1 MSVIF
6 RATHRSID
14 AGPRSIA
21 ARRSVG
27 VALAFTS
34 LLSMNGCYAFIPT
47 TSTTLAER
55 TPVTVHLTLA
65 GTVALQP
72 ALGAGV
78 NELDGTVL
86 RSSADSLVIAVED
99 MYTVGRQKFE
109 SSGTTAAIPR
119 PYIEDVKVR
128 TFSRKR
134 TVLTIIGA
142 LVLAIVGAAGVSAAS
157 ASGDPGGGVIPP

>member
-1 MSVIF
+1 
-6 RATHRSID
+6 
-14 AGPRSIA
+14 
-21 ARRSVG
+21 
-27 VALAFTS
+27 
-34 LLSMNGCYAFIPT
+34 MNGCYAFIPT
-47 TSTTLAER
+47 TNAALPER
-55 TPVTVHLTLA
+55 TPVSVHLTLA

-72 ALGAGV
+72 TLGAGV

-86 RSSADSLVIAVED
+86 RSSADSLVLAVEN

-134 TVLTIIGA
+134 TTLTIIGA
-142 LVLAIVGAAGVSAAS
+142 LVLAIAAAAGVSAAA
-157 ASGDPGGGVIPP
+157 ASGNPGGGVIQP

>member
-1 MSVIF
+1 MTS

-21 ARRSVG
+21 ARRSIG
-27 VALAFTS
+27 VALAVAF
-34 LLSMNGCYAFIPT
+34 LLSVNGCYAFIPT
-47 TSTTLAER
+47 TNPALPER
-55 TPVTVHLTLA
+55 TPVSVHLTLA
-65 GTVALQP
+65 GTVAMQST
-72 ALGAGV
+72 LGAGV
-78 NELDGTVL
+78 NEVDGTVL
-86 RSSADSLVIAVED
+86 RSRADSLVLAVEN
-99 MYTVGRQKFE
+99 MYTTGRQKFE

-134 TVLTIIGA
+134 TTLTIIGA

-157 ASGDPGGGVIPP
+157 GSGNPGGGVIQP